1 MIGLEHI
8 LGRKGG
14 PRSSG
19 SRPPR
24 RFRLS
29 DSQFGALVSLP
40 GLLLLLLWV
49 GVPLVIVVVI
59 SFYRY
64 DFIRPTKFYG
74 FGNYIK
80 LFHDRVFW
88 LAVKNTFIFSL
99 GSTFITFIF
108 GFTSAWCLSRIDRGG
123 TLFRTL
129 MMLPWAVPLIVSGFI
144 WGWMFNPT
152 YGVINDIL
160 LKLGAI
166 KAPLDFTADPSL
178 AMFSVILADAW
189 TRIPFLTILVLAGL
203 ERIPAELYEAARID
217 GADIFHELRHISIP
231 MVKGPLLTGLLITS
245 VFSFRSIDAIFSMT
259 QGGPAKA
266 TYVLGLY
273 TVDNIYRFLNF
284 GRAGAISV
292 MLLLFCSLIASA
304 YVYFLLKEERWS

>member
-1 MIGLEHI
+1 MTALAHSERERGPQKGLRSP
-8 LGRKGG
+8 RKF
-14 PRSSG
+14 RITD
-19 SRPPR
+19 SR
-24 RFRLS
+24 
-29 DSQFGALVSLP
+29 FGALVSLP

-49 GVPLVIVVVI
+49 GVPLAIVITI

-64 DFIRPTKFYG
+64 DFIHPVKFYG

-99 GSTFITFIF
+99 SSTFITFLF
-108 GFTSAWCLSRIDRGG
+108 GFACAWCLSRIDRGS
-123 TLFRTL
+123 TFFRTL
-129 MMLPWAVPLIVSGFI
+129 TMFPWAVPLIVSGFI

-166 KAPLDFTADPSL
+166 KTPLNFTAEPAL

-217 GADIFHELRHISIP
+217 GADVFHELRHISIP
-231 MVKGPLLTGLLITS
+231 MVRGPLLTGLMITS
-245 VFSFRSIDAIFSMT
+245 VFSFRTIDAIFSMT

-273 TVDNIYRFLNF
+273 VVDNIYRFLNF

-292 MLLLFCSLIASA
+292 MLIVFCSLIASV

>member
-1 MIGLEHI
+1 MIELRHI
-8 LGRKGG
+8 FGRNQG
-14 PRSSG
+14 PRSE
-19 SRPPR
+19 SRPLR
-24 RFRLS
+24 EFRLT
-29 DSQFGALVSLP
+29 DSQFGALLSLP

-49 GVPLVIVVVI
+49 GVPLVIMTVV

-64 DFIRPTKFYG
+64 DFVHPTKFSG
-74 FGNYIK
+74 FDNYIK

-99 GSTFITFIF
+99 GSTFITFLF
-108 GFTSAWCLSRIDRGG
+108 GSTIAWFLSRIDRGS
-123 TLFRTL
+123 TFFRTL

-152 YGVINDIL
+152 YGIINDIL
-160 LKLGAI
+160 LKLGVI
-166 KAPLDFTADPSL
+166 KAPLNFTANSSL
-178 AMFSVILADAW
+178 AMLSVILADAW

-203 ERIPAELYEAARID
+203 ERIPNELYEAARID
-217 GADIFHELRHISIP
+217 GADIFHELRYISIP
-231 MVKGPLLTGLLITS
+231 MTKGPLLTGLLITT
-245 VFSFRSIDAIFSMT
+245 VFAFRSTDVIISMT

-273 TVDNIYRFLNF
+273 AVDNIYRFLNF

-292 MLLLFCSLIASA
+292 MLLLLCSLIASA
-304 YVYFLLKEERWS
+304 YVYFLLKEDKWS